1 MARKAL
7 VLGGGAPNFTLMSGA
22 LLALDEAGLKFD
34 VISMAG
40 AGAVV
45 GLLYLAPKSLT
56 PRQALQNTMNFGVSD
71 LIYSQ
76 FPINYKLFMK
86 GGPSAEVFRDYW
98 QSLPP
103 VHEAMNQYGM
113 TSAEKLDSDLLL
125 FQGAMMAP
133 TDVDFFSSG
142 VCAHV
147 PFIENVVDFDKLKT
161 VGAECYLNAYCIE
174 DMRMVEFKKNEIDL
188 HHFRAALSFPFIYP
202 PYRIGNKHYYE
213 GATVDCLNLIQL
225 ARDGAVAP
233 VDQFVIFDILRDDL
247 IHQPRNLADAYA
259 QSIIVSIVANANK
272 ELAIFQHWAETGEL
286 ISLPAISTPP
296 SPHLLLQSPY
306 ILNFPIPDAHRP
318 FVLDWSR
325 SNLEKLFDIGY
336 QAGKDFV
343 EKPANLPLFQ

>member
-1 MARKAL
+1 MPKRKAL

-45 GLLYLAPKSLT
+45 GLVYLAPKSLT
-56 PRQALQNTMNFGVSD
+56 PGQALQNTMNFGVSD

-76 FPINYKLFMK
+76 CPINYKLFMK

-103 VHEAMNQYGM
+103 VQRAMNQYGM
-113 TSAEKLDSDLLL
+113 TSAEKLDSDWLL

-161 VGAECYLNAYCIE
+161 VGVDCYLNAYCIE
-174 DMRMVEFKKNEIDL
+174 DERMVEFNKSQIDL

-213 GATVDCLNLIQL
+213 GAAVNCLNLISL
-225 ARDGAVAP
+225 AADSAVKP
-233 VDQFVIFDILRDDL
+233 VDQIVVLDVLRDNL

-259 QSIIVSIVANANK
+259 QSIILPVVANAKK
-272 ELAIFQHWAETGEL
+272 ELAMFQYWAETGIVIFDQL
-286 ISLPAISTPP
+286 
-296 SPHLLLQSPY
+296 SPTFPNLFLEPPY
-306 ILNFPIPDAHRP
+306 ILNFPIPGDHRP
-318 FVLDWSR
+318 YVLDWSR
-325 SNLEKLFDIGY
+325 SNLETLFDIGY
-336 QAGKDFV
+336 QAGKAFAG
-343 EKPANLPLFQ
+343 ANQALFQ